1 MTAQSMKAQWQTW
14 SEKFSAISRREQL
27 IVAAASVFGIAFLG
41 FNFGVDPLL
50 LKARL
55 ASKTIARVQAEI
67 TPMQAQTAVISS
79 QNIDPD
85 AANRARL
92 EQVRKDL
99 AKVSDRLATFESGMV
114 PPQRMQSFLESLL
127 AKNQRLELLALKTL
141 PAVPVGTATE
151 RKVDTTLAQAAEVAK
166 NPATALAA
174 PAVSVAPAAGIYQ
187 HGIEL
192 KIAGSYNDLLSYL
205 AELERMPQRVMW
217 NSVKF
222 EVKQHPRNEMT
233 LVVYTLSLD
242 QNWLV
247 V

>member
-1 MTAQSMKAQWQTW
+1 MKAQWQAW
-14 SEKFSAISRREQL
+14 SAKFAALSRREQI
-27 IVAAASVFGIAFLG
+27 IVAAAAVFGIGFLG
-41 FNFGVDPLL
+41 FNFGVDPFL

-55 ASKTIARVQAEI
+55 ASKAISRAQADIAPLQL
-67 TPMQAQTAVISS
+67 QTAILSG

-92 EQVRKDL
+92 EQIRKEL
-99 AKVSDRLATFESGMV
+99 AKVSERLATFESGMV
-114 PPQRMQSFLESLL
+114 PPQRMQSFLENLL

-141 PAVPVGTATE
+141 PAIPVGAAADP
-151 RKVDTTLAQAAEVAK
+151 KPLAAMTQAAEVAK
-166 NPATALAA
+166 RPGTALVPPAASVAAA
-174 PAVSVAPAAGIYQ
+174 PANGIYQ

-192 KIAGSYNDLLSYL
+192 KIAGSYNDLLNYL

-242 QNWLV
+242 RNWLV